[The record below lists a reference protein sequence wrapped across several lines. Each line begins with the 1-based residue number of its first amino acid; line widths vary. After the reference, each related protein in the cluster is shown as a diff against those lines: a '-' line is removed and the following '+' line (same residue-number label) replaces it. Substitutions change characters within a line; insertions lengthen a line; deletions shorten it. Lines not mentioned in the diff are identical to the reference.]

1 MTKALRCATRMRR
14 AVVWLPLGWVL
25 RFSHYPEARN
35 WDCSERSTGCVSHLT
50 PEPPQERVAGLTFNT
65 VRDAPVAMPELEPS
79 DSARRRTDAW
89 LSMAV
94 IACVGLVWLY
104 FTS

>member
-1 MTKALRCATRMRR
+1 M
-14 AVVWLPLGWVL
+14 
-25 RFSHYPEARN
+25 
-35 WDCSERSTGCVSHLT
+35 
-50 PEPPQERVAGLTFNT
+50 GLF
-65 VRDAPVAMPELEPS
+65 RPSLEPS